1 MLYICIQFEA
11 MNNEM
16 VGIEKKSRRKRLVPV
31 SPRVETRHLP
41 AALIEKGKDGRF
53 GIFTPDIKSTIIGEG
68 TTVGEAKADFENS
81 VKEIIESFVESGKSL
96 PEELLNL
103 EFVYKYDLASIF
115 DYYSWINV
123 TQFAKV
129 AGVNSSLLRQYKSG
143 VAYISEEQV
152 RKIEKAFH
160 KAGKELASAQLI

>member
-1 MLYICIQFEA
+1 MKTI
-11 MNNEM
+11 
-16 VGIEKKSRRKRLVPV
+16 V
-31 SPRVETRHLP
+31 
-41 AALIEKGKDGRF
+41 LIEKGKDGRF
-53 GIFTPDIKSTIIGEG
+53 GIFTPDIESTIIGEG
-68 TTVGEAKADFENS
+68 ATVSEAKYDFENS
-81 VKEIIESFVESGKSL
+81 VKEIIESFTESGKPL
-96 PEELLNL
+96 PEELLHI

-115 DYYSWINV
+115 NYYSWINV

-160 KAGKELASAQLI
+160 KAGKELVSAQLI